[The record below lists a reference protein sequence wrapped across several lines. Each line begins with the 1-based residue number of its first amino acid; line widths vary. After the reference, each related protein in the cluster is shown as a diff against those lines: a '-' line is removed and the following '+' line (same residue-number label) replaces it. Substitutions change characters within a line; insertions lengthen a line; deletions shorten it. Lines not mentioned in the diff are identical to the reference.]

1 MMSIK
6 ERIEKGR
13 DFAYGI
19 SQPIDI
25 EIAYELWEGYEEY
38 LSAEDL
44 ETFNIIKNVLF
55 GDDTEEVKL
64 FSGADFAP
72 VNPQYAKLLAEW
84 SGFEALG
91 GGASA
96 ANSTKIAKKYTDC
109 TKGQVEELFMKIL
122 NIAASKQKLGSLY
135 TALQRCEKKITETS
149 ASIEEKDNR
158 FGNNV
163 RYFIHSIFGS
173 LTLFF
178 DCLEKNKD
186 AMKYKPKKF
195 SKASVYMV
203 TSGRNGMD
211 ELNLLATI
219 ELGTMVARRRLS
231 REVRMEDFYLNC
243 DEFQKLILKR
253 A

>member
-1 MMSIK
+1 MMNIK
-6 ERIEKGR
+6 ERIRKGR

-25 EIAYELWEGYEEY
+25 EIAYELWEGYEDY

-55 GDDTEEVKL
+55 GDDAEVDVSPK
-64 FSGADFAP
+64 ADYEP
-72 VNPQYAKLLAEW
+72 VDPHRAKLLAELD
-84 SGFEALG
+84 SYKSLRIESLLER
-91 GGASA
+91 
-96 ANSTKIAKKYTDC
+96 STKIAKKYTDC
-109 TKGQVEELFMKIL
+109 TRGQVEELFKKIL

-135 TALQRCEKKITETS
+135 TALQRCEKKITENP
-149 ASIEEKDNR
+149 ALEEKDNR

-178 DCLEKNKD
+178 ECLEKNKD
-186 AMKYKPKKF
+186 TMKYKPKKF

-219 ELGTMVARRRLS
+219 ELGTMVAKRRLA
-231 REVRMEDFYLNC
+231 RDICMEDFNL
-243 DEFQKLILKR
+243 DHEEFKKLIINRR

>member
-1 MMSIK
+1 MMNIN

-38 LSAEDL
+38 LPAEDL
-44 ETFNIIKNVLF
+44 ETFNTIKDVLF
-55 GDDTEEVKL
+55 GDDAEEVG
-64 FSGADFAP
+64 FSFGADFAP
-72 VNPQYAKLLAEW
+72 VNPQYAKLLSEW
-84 SGFEALG
+84 SQFESLG
-91 GGASA
+91 VRELYAKSE
-96 ANSTKIAKKYTDC
+96 KIAKKYTDC
-109 TKGQVEELFMKIL
+109 TKEQVDELFKRIL
-122 NIAASKQKLGSLY
+122 NVAASKQKLGSLY
-135 TALQRCEKKITETS
+135 TALQRCEKKITETHIS
-149 ASIEEKDNR
+149 GEEKDNR

-178 DCLEKNKD
+178 DCLEKNID
-186 AMKYKPKKF
+186 SMKYKPKKF
-195 SKASVYMV
+195 SRASVYMV

-219 ELGTMVARRRLS
+219 ELGTMVAKRRLA
-231 REVRMEDFYLNC
+231 REIRMEDFYLDC
-243 DEFQKLILKR
+243 EEFQKLIVKR